1 MVLPKHMRL
10 KGHRCFDFIYK
21 EASRFYGPSMVL
33 RVTNANTK
41 PQVKGKNSKT
51 RSSIKCAISISN
63 KVSKKS
69 VTRNKLRR
77 LFHQHLSLRLSK
89 MNFDEDVW
97 AFISLKPSC
106 MKSSNINLLKEC
118 DKLFVKAGLTKWL
131 SVPMKTF
138 FTMEDLQEVI

>member
-21 EASRFYGPSMVL
+21 ESSRFYSSSMVL
-33 RVTNANTK
+33 RVTNANTRT
-41 PQVKGKNSKT
+41 QVKGNNSKNGH
-51 RSSIKCAISISN
+51 SIKCAISISN

-77 LFHQHLSLRLSK
+77 LFHHHLSRRLSK
-89 MNFDEDVW
+89 MRFENEIW

-106 MKSSNINLLKEC
+106 MQNPNIALLKEC
-118 DKLFVKAGLTKWL
+118 DKLFTKAGITK
-131 SVPMKTF
+131 
-138 FTMEDLQEVI
+138 

>member
-10 KGHRCFDFIYK
+10 KGHRSFDFIYK
-21 EASRFYGPSMVL
+21 EGSRCYGPSMIL

-41 PQVKGKNSKT
+41 LQVKAINSKIRPT
-51 RSSIKCAISISN
+51 IKCAISISN

-77 LFHQHLSLRLSK
+77 LFHHHLSEKLS
-89 MNFDEDVW
+89 NVSLNNEVW

-106 MKSSNINLLKEC
+106 MKSSESKLLKEC
-118 DKLFVKAGLTKWL
+118 DKLLIKAGITK
-131 SVPMKTF
+131 
-138 FTMEDLQEVI
+138 

>member
-21 EASRFYGPSMVL
+21 EGSRFHSSSMVL
-33 RVTNANTK
+33 RVTNGNIKLLTKGINTK
-41 PQVKGKNSKT
+41 LRPSL
-51 RSSIKCAISISN
+51 KCAISISN

-77 LFHQHLSLRLSK
+77 LFHHHLTRRLS
-89 MNFDEDVW
+89 NIDLTNEVW

-106 MKSSNINLLKEC
+106 MKNSNSKLLEEC
-118 DKLFVKAGLTKWL
+118 DKLLFKAGLTK
-131 SVPMKTF
+131 
-138 FTMEDLQEVI
+138 

>member
-21 EASRFYGPSMVL
+21 EGSRFYGPSMVL

-41 PQVKGKNSKT
+41 LQVKGIKSNSKPP
-51 RSSIKCAISISN
+51 IKCAISISN

-77 LFHQHLSLRLSK
+77 LFHQHLAQKLSK
-89 MNFDEDVW
+89 INRDNEVW

-106 MKSSNINLLKEC
+106 LNNSESNLLKEC
-118 DKLFVKAGLTKWL
+118 DKLLIKAGITK
-131 SVPMKTF
+131 
-138 FTMEDLQEVI
+138 

>member
-21 EASRFYGPSMVL
+21 EGDRFYSPSMVL

-41 PQVKGKNSKT
+41 PHAKGIN
-51 RSSIKCAISISN
+51 RNVRPCVKCAVSISS

-77 LFHQHLSLRLSK
+77 LFHHHLASRLSRIDIE
-89 MNFDEDVW
+89 NEVW

-106 MKSSNINLLKEC
+106 MQNSNSSLLREC
-118 DKLFVKAGLTKWL
+118 DKLLIKAGIK
-131 SVPMKTF
+131 K
-138 FTMEDLQEVI
+138 

>member
-21 EASRFYGPSMVL
+21 EGSRYYGSSMVL
-33 RVTNANTK
+33 RVAKANTK
-41 PQVKGKNSKT
+41 LLAKGIESEHGP
-51 RSSIKCAISISN
+51 SIKCAISISN

-77 LFHQHLSLRLSK
+77 LFHHHLSLRLSN
-89 MNFDEDVW
+89 MPCDNEIW

-106 MKSSNINLLKEC
+106 MKNSDSTLLKEC
-118 DKLFVKAGLTKWL
+118 DKLLTKAGITK
-131 SVPMKTF
+131 
-138 FTMEDLQEVI
+138 

>member
-10 KGHRCFDFIYK
+10 KGYRSFDFIYK
-21 EASRFYGPSMVL
+21 QGSRFYGPSMVL
-33 RVTNANTK
+33 RVTNANTNI
-41 PQVKGKNSKT
+41 QVKEANSNK

-77 LFHQHLSLRLSK
+77 LFHHHLSRRFSNIIL
-89 MNFDEDVW
+89 DTEVW

-106 MKSSNINLLKEC
+106 MKVSQRNLLEEC
-118 DKLFVKAGLTKWL
+118 DKLFNKAGIK
-131 SVPMKTF
+131 
-138 FTMEDLQEVI
+138 

>member
-1 MVLPKHMRL
+1 MVLPRHMRL

-21 EASRFYGPSMVL
+21 EGSRFYSPSMVL

-41 PQVKGKNSKT
+41 HQFKGNNSNT
-51 RSSIKCAISISN
+51 RSSIKFAISISN

-77 LFHQHLSLRLSK
+77 LFHHHLSLRLS
-89 MNFDEDVW
+89 NVRFNNEIW

-106 MKSSNINLLKEC
+106 MRNSNNALITEC
-118 DKLFVKAGLTKWL
+118 DKLFIKAGITK
-131 SVPMKTF
+131 
-138 FTMEDLQEVI
+138 

>member
-21 EASRFYGPSMVL
+21 EGSRFYGSSMVL
-33 RVTNANTK
+33 RVTEANTK
-41 PQVKGKNSKT
+41 LLAKGLKSQIKP
-51 RSSIKCAISISN
+51 SIKCAISISN

-77 LFHQHLSLRLSK
+77 LFHHHLSYRLSN
-89 MNFDEDVW
+89 MIFENEIW

-106 MKSSNINLLKEC
+106 IKNSNSDLLKEC
-118 DKLFVKAGLTKWL
+118 DKLLIKAGITK
-131 SVPMKTF
+131 
-138 FTMEDLQEVI
+138 

>member
-21 EASRFYGPSMVL
+21 EGSRFYGPSMVL

-41 PQVKGKNSKT
+41 LQIKEINTKT
-51 RSSIKCAISISN
+51 SPPVKCAISISN

-77 LFHQHLSLRLSK
+77 LFHQHLSCRLSNMVVDK
-89 MNFDEDVW
+89 EVW

-106 MKSSNINLLKEC
+106 MKNSESNLLKEC
-118 DKLFVKAGLTKWL
+118 DKLLIKAGITK
-131 SVPMKTF
+131 
-138 FTMEDLQEVI
+138 

>member
-21 EASRFYGPSMVL
+21 EGSRFHSSSMVL
-33 RVTNANTK
+33 RVTKANTK
-41 PQVKGKNSKT
+41 LQAKANNSKA
-51 RSSIKCAISISN
+51 SPSIKCAICISN

-77 LFHQHLSLRLSK
+77 LFHHHLSLRLSRIG
-89 MNFDEDVW
+89 FDDEVW

-106 MKSSNINLLKEC
+106 MQNSNSTLLKEC
-118 DKLFVKAGLTKWL
+118 DKLLIKAGITK
-131 SVPMKTF
+131 
-138 FTMEDLQEVI
+138 

>member
-21 EASRFYGPSMVL
+21 EGSRFYSSSMIL
-33 RVTNANTK
+33 RVTKANK
-41 PQVKGKNSKT
+41 RLLSKGIKYHG
-51 RSSIKCAISISN
+51 RPSIKCAISISN

-77 LFHQHLSLRLSK
+77 LFHHHLSLRLSN
-89 MNFDEDVW
+89 MTCDHEIW

-106 MKSSNINLLKEC
+106 MKNSDSTLLKEC
-118 DKLFVKAGLTKWL
+118 DKLLNKAGITK
-131 SVPMKTF
+131 
-138 FTMEDLQEVI
+138 